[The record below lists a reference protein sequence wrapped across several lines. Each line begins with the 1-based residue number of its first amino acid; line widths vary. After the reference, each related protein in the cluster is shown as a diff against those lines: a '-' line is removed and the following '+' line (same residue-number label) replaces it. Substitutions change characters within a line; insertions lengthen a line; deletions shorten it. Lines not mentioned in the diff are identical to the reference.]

1 MGAQQRRTEE
11 EENAILMR
19 LEREYHAEEA
29 SRKDAMDDAMA
40 MHDHVMSD
48 EDVLAE
54 LNALESNLH
63 EEEKMHQLRAK
74 QETMMDSEKQRSS
87 VDAELEQSLRKEK
100 EEFEKYEALLKIKKR
115 DEKNDKKLERE
126 ANAAEKAHQEFQDTI
141 AKNMHEHM
149 HGNDENAVIEAER
162 NIQAIHDEE
171 MKLQEEYR
179 QQKMERE
186 QNEHD
191 EYMRQKELEQKTID
205 LLLGRN

>member
-1 MGAQQRRTEE
+1 MG
-11 EENAILMR
+11 
-19 LEREYHAEEA
+19 
-29 SRKDAMDDAMA
+29 
-40 MHDHVMSD
+40 
-48 EDVLAE
+48 
-54 LNALESNLH
+54 NLH
-63 EEEKMHQLRAK
+63 EEEKKHQLRAK
-74 QETMMDSEKQRSS
+74 QETMKAERQQSSIDSE
-87 VDAELEQSLRKEK
+87 LEESLRKEK
-100 EEFEKYEALLKIKKR
+100 EEFEKYEELLKIKKR
-115 DEKNDKKLERE
+115 DETNDKKLSIE

>member
-1 MGAQQRRTEE
+1 MG
-11 EENAILMR
+11 
-19 LEREYHAEEA
+19 
-29 SRKDAMDDAMA
+29 
-40 MHDHVMSD
+40 
-48 EDVLAE
+48 
-54 LNALESNLH
+54 
-63 EEEKMHQLRAK
+63 EEEKKHQLRAK
-74 QETMMDSEKQRSS
+74 QETMKAEQQQSS
-87 VDAELEQSLRKEK
+87 VDAELEESLRKQR
-100 EEFEKYEALLKIKKR
+100 EEFEKYEELLKIKKR
-115 DEKNDKKLERE
+115 DEKNDKKLIVE
-126 ANAAEKAHQEFQDTI
+126 ANAAEKAHKEFQDTI